1 MTAYFVDFRFRPIP
15 STIIW
20 PSTFV
25 TLDRPFLTK
34 HLKSMIQGELIKVG
48 LLGLVE
54 FEWLE
59 TLNMISLDELDYED
73 YVEVANVLVKELQDD
88 NCDIIIALTHMRE
101 PNDIRLGTIL
111 LLIVYESYI
120 D

>member
-1 MTAYFVDFRFRPIP
+1 M
-15 STIIW
+15 
-20 PSTFV
+20 
-25 TLDRPFLTK
+25 
-34 HLKSMIQGELIKVG
+34 QGDLIKVG

-101 PNDIRLGTIL
+101 PNDIRLGTISL
-111 LLIVYESYI
+111 DYVEKSKMRG
-120 D
+120 

>member
-1 MTAYFVDFRFRPIP
+1 M
-15 STIIW
+15 
-20 PSTFV
+20 
-25 TLDRPFLTK
+25 
-34 HLKSMIQGELIKVG
+34 G

-73 YVEVANVLVKELQDD
+73 YVEVANILVKELQDA

-101 PNDIRLGTIL
+101 PNDIRLGTTSSEHFSSYYMAC
-111 LLIVYESYI
+111 IVRLKQFR
-120 D
+120 

>member
-1 MTAYFVDFRFRPIP
+1 M
-15 STIIW
+15 
-20 PSTFV
+20 
-25 TLDRPFLTK
+25 
-34 HLKSMIQGELIKVG
+34 QGELIKVG

-101 PNDIRLGTIL
+101 PNDIRLGTISE
-111 LLIVYESYI
+111 LITRLICPPSHKL
-120 D
+120 

>member
-1 MTAYFVDFRFRPIP
+1 M
-15 STIIW
+15 
-20 PSTFV
+20 
-25 TLDRPFLTK
+25 
-34 HLKSMIQGELIKVG
+34 
-48 LLGLVE
+48 VE

-101 PNDIRLGTIL
+101 PNDIRLGTISE
-111 LLIVYESYI
+111 LITRLICPPSHKL
-120 D
+120 

>member
-1 MTAYFVDFRFRPIP
+1 MTAFFVSNDFRFRPRP
-15 STIIW
+15 SSFIL

-25 TLDRPFLTK
+25 TLDRPYLINY
-34 HLKSMIQGELIKVG
+34 LKSMMQGELIKVG

-101 PNDIRLGTIL
+101 PNDIRLGTI
-111 LLIVYESYI
+111 S
-120 D
+120 